1 MTYNKEEKMN
11 GLEAL
16 NDLKNCLQAYY
27 TMENVPKIDS
37 NIATI
42 EKDLEILYMLK
53 KNMRVETEEF
63 ESDNEVVKYEYIA
76 YNGWDLDI
84 ENKEEYNKLKEWLL
98 K

>member
-1 MTYNKEEKMN
+1 MN

-42 EKDLEILYMLK
+42 EKDLEILYMLR
-53 KNMRVETEEF
+53 KNMHIDTETFKDDDSKIVE
-63 ESDNEVVKYEYIA
+63 YEYIA
-76 YNGWDLDI
+76 YNYWELDI
-84 ENKEEYNKLKEWLL
+84 ENKEEYNKLREWLL

>member
-1 MTYNKEEKMN
+1 MNSERALWELMHNAIKTYNKDDIFRLRAIKR
-11 GLEAL
+11 
-16 NDLKNCLQAYY
+16 
-27 TMENVPKIDS
+27 
-37 NIATI
+37 
-42 EKDLEILYMLK
+42 DLEILYMLK